1 MQCKKI
7 FLILIM
13 FIFMC
18 IGSTNNDG
26 TQNPLSLPLT
36 GNSINHIEDPIPLQT
51 GRPTT
56 HIAQNRNIYI
66 SVPDQDVQNSP
77 IHLQDDSISVQE
89 PTQLQESEKYIA
101 NCPLYKQFYK
111 VPVYRSCLR
120 SLTTEEDLDTSIDGM
135 FEVALELV
143 RKTIN
148 PASPEGAIFKSQLSN
163 MKAWER
169 IRRYSTPGIWGLL
182 MIVGI
187 GSACAAIFP
196 AHSVIINSALFIMTA
211 FISSMKEVPTYSKKQ
226 ITQIKKKTILR
237 AFYNQI
243 QELSKNCDSTGTQ
256 TTDAENAF
264 NTANKDTVAA

>member
-18 IGSTNNDG
+18 IGSSDDE
-26 TQNPLSLPLT
+26 TQNQLNMPLT
-36 GNSINHIEDPIPLQT
+36 GNSVNHIENPIPLQT

-56 HIAQNRNIYI
+56 HIAQSRNIYI
-66 SVPDQDVQNSP
+66 SVPDQDPLQNNP
-77 IHLQDDSISVQE
+77 IAQPLQDDSISVQE

-101 NCPLYKQFYK
+101 NCPLYRQFYK

-120 SLTTEEDLDTSIDGM
+120 SLTTEEDLDASIDGM
-135 FEVALELV
+135 FEIALELV
-143 RKTIN
+143 RKTIAPN
-148 PASPEGAIFKSQLSN
+148 SPEGAIFRGQLSS
-163 MKAWER
+163 MHTWER
-169 IRRYSTPGIWGLL
+169 IRKYSTPGIWGLL
-182 MIVGI
+182 MVVGI

-196 AHSVIINSALFIMTA
+196 EHSVIINSALFIMTA

-226 ITQIKKKTILR
+226 IIQIKKKTILR

-243 QELSKNCDSTGTQ
+243 QELSGKNPD
-256 TTDAENAF
+256 
-264 NTANKDTVAA
+264 NTANQTIATQTIDTEEEAA